1 MVPDHMVGLEEPG
14 FWDRLQHPH
23 VKLYV
28 SNITPQLLPLF
39 GRYLR
44 GEPGIRALL
53 AQGKIVPLNVNQT
66 YEVQIPS
73 TRSSVKV
80 TLLPAAHC
88 PGSVM

>member
-1 MVPDHMVGLEEPG
+1 
-14 FWDRLQHPH
+14 
-23 VKLYV
+23 
-28 SNITPQLLPLF
+28 
-39 GRYLR
+39 LR